1 MNERF
6 YKTRIIPVFLV
17 FSLFLAPVPLLAAQQ
32 ATESVSDQAIS
43 ADNLEIA
50 IDELELRLKPLT
62 RDGLEIEVEAWLML
76 LRSTVEELSN
86 AEIATKQKRR
96 EIKTAEE
103 VQEALE
109 DVQKTAEAM
118 TEDADTQEKVSEYVE
133 EAKEAVKQAIE
144 AEQETKQSQ
153 GVQES
158 IEAAAEKAKS
168 EEQNES
174 KGPAADKDE
183 LKPKET
189 TVEKLDVEDVGVED
203 KEKLTQVTEAIS
215 EAVDDKAEVKSQLL
229 DRINE
234 LRAKR
239 TGIIDRTNAVI
250 MAFEEKGGD
259 EKKISVHRKYIAAVS
274 GIEVDVSDVGT
285 AWATIYGWL
294 ASEEGGI
301 RWAKNMVV
309 FIVTILIFY
318 LLSNAIGKA
327 LDRVIS
333 VAKGV
338 PELLGVFIIKGVR
351 RLVLIVGLIVGLA
364 ALEVNIGPLLA
375 VIGALGFVIA
385 FALQNSLSN
394 FASGILILIYRP
406 FDVGDVVDVSGVSG
420 KVDSMNLLSTYIKTF
435 DNKLVIVP
443 NNSIWGGI
451 ITNATGSDQRRVD
464 MVFGIGYQDSMETA
478 QAILEDIVNSH
489 KLVLQD
495 PSPVIKVNELADS
508 SVNFICRPWA
518 KTEDYWTV
526 YWDITRA
533 VKERFD
539 KEGVSIPFPQQD
551 IHVHNVPAVA
561 GTAS

>member
-1 MNERF
+1 MTN
-6 YKTRIIPVFLV
+6 T
-17 FSLFLAPVPLLAAQQ
+17 
-32 ATESVSDQAIS
+32 
-43 ADNLEIA
+43 
-50 IDELELRLKPLT
+50 
-62 RDGLEIEVEAWLML
+62 
-76 LRSTVEELSN
+76 
-86 AEIATKQKRR
+86 EIATKQKRQ
-96 EIKTAEE
+96 EIETAEE

-109 DVQKTAEAM
+109 DVQKTVQAMAED
-118 TEDADTQEKVSEYVE
+118 EDTTQEKLSEYVE
-133 EAKEAVKQAIE
+133 EGKEAVKQAIE
-144 AEQETKQSQ
+144 AEQETKQTQ
-153 GVQES
+153 AVQKS
-158 IEAAAEKAKS
+158 MEAAAEKAES
-168 EEQNES
+168 EVQSES
-174 KGPAADKDE
+174 ERPVADKSK
-183 LKPKET
+183 LKPNEA
-189 TVEKLDVEDVGVED
+189 TVEKLDLDDVGVED
-203 KEKLTQVTEAIS
+203 KEKLAQVTEAVS
-215 EAVDDKAEVKSQLL
+215 EAVEDKAEVKSQLL

-239 TGIIDRTNAVI
+239 TSIIDRTNAVV
-250 MAFEEKGGD
+250 MAFGEKGGD

-301 RWAKNMVV
+301 RWAKKIAIFV
-309 FIVTILIFY
+309 VTILIFY

-327 LDRVIS
+327 VQRVNS

-338 PELLGVFIIKGVR
+338 PELLGIFIVKGVR
-351 RLVLIVGLIVGLA
+351 RVALVIGFIVGLA

-385 FALQNSLSN
+385 FALQDSLSN

-406 FDVGDVVDVSGVSG
+406 FDVGDAVDVSGVSG

-443 NNSIWGGI
+443 NNSIWGGV
-451 ITNATGSDQRRVD
+451 ITNATGSDKRRVD

-489 KLVLQD
+489 ELVLQD
-495 PSPVIKVNELADS
+495 PSPVIKVNELDDS

-539 KEGVSIPFPQQD
+539 KEGVTIPFPQQD
-551 IHVHNVPAVA
+551 IHVYNVPSVE